1 MSYFQFLCVN
11 VASSFCYAIAKYFKN
26 LICGHIEEAE
36 RCLLLFN
43 VIPQHVRASVSNFS
57 VLELLLNVSTL
68 M

>member
-1 MSYFQFLCVN
+1 MSYFQFLSVN
-11 VASSFCYAIAKYFKN
+11 VASSFCYARYFKN